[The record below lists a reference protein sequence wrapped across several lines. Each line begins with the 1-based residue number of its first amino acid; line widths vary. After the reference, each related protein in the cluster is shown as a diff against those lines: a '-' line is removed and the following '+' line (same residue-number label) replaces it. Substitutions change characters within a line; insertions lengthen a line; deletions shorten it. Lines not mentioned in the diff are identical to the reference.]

1 MEEDMETG
9 GSRPGTGEGFSICG
23 SENIFDCSSTTLI
36 ANLRSDF
43 FHQMR
48 RKFEQK
54 LKAEDQRLIWIGDKV
69 WFAGCFLVVGGLSTV
84 IKLSSWIWLVSNLT
98 FVLEWGEI
106 VNRSLKLTTNSYS
119 EFETKFV
126 WLVVDSTTILQFNQ
140 NTFVLFPWSLT
151 LDCDSTN
158 FHGQARRQRRDHHLL
173 TARKVSCTK
182 ALLLI
187 LVKPF

>member
-1 MEEDMETG
+1 MFFGGTFVNVFWRSMYFSPDQNIHRKCIEKIDAHRYWKSGTKRGILMEEDMETG

-43 FHQMR
+43 CHRMR

-54 LKAEDQRLIWIGDKV
+54 LKADDQRLIWIGDKV

-126 WLVVDSTTILQFNQ
+126 WLVVDSTTILQF
-140 NTFVLFPWSLT
+140 
-151 LDCDSTN
+151 D
-158 FHGQARRQRRDHHLL
+158 
-173 TARKVSCTK
+173 
-182 ALLLI
+182 
-187 LVKPF
+187 